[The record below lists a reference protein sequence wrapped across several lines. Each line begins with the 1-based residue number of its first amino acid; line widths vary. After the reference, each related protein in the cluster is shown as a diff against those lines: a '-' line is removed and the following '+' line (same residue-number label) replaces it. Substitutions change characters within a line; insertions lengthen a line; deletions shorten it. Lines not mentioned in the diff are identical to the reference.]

1 MVAVLQAVV
10 QLRARGAGLL
20 DNEQQSILQLEA
32 QEPASEAA
40 ASLSADQGQTVVP
53 LLSDVANHAPSIDH
67 QSFVPHYMRPN
78 FFKPIHRR
86 SYRLITP
93 GDA

>member
-1 MVAVLQAVV
+1 MVAIVQVAV
-10 QLRARGAGLL
+10 QLHTRGAGSL

-78 FFKPIHRR
+78 FFKTIHRR